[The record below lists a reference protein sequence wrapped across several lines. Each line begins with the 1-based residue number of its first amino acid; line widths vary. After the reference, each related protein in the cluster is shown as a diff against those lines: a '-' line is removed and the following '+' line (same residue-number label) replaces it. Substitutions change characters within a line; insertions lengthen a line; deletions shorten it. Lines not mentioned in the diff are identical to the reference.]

1 MKIISAALITVA
13 ITAAS
18 TSASAGHC
26 PSGMK
31 NKKHAHHYYPQH
43 YSHYRDMHSYYPR
56 YKKPSRFKK
65 PYSHVDKSAYKHPS
79 KSYKQSAKNKT
90 AVESK
95 GSVPAEA
102 TANIIDTAASAGS
115 FNTLID
121 ALNAAGLADTLQG
134 AGPFTVFA
142 PSDEAFAKIPESIRA
157 ALIADKE
164 ALTDLLTYHV
174 ISGEVT
180 AADVATLTSAE
191 TVQGSAISIDASNG
205 VKIDGANV
213 VTADIRATNGI
224 IHVIDTVLI
233 PN

>member
-1 MKIISAALITVA
+1 MKMISATLITVA

-18 TSASAGHC
+18 TTASAGHC

-43 YSHYRDMHSYYPR
+43 YSHYRDMHSYYPT
-56 YKKPSRFKK
+56 YPKPHWHADK
-65 PYSHVDKSAYKHPS
+65 PAYKHPA
-79 KSYKQSAKNKT
+79 KTYKKSAKKNT
-90 AVESK
+90 AVETSK
-95 GSVPAEA
+95 TTPAEA
-102 TANIIDTAASAGS
+102 TSNIIETATSAGS
-115 FNTLID
+115 FTTLID
-121 ALNAAGLADTLQG
+121 ALNAAGLAETLQG

-157 ALIADKE
+157 ALIADKD

-174 ISGEVT
+174 VSGEVT
-180 AADVATLTSAE
+180 SADVATLTSAE
-191 TVQGSAISIDASNG
+191 TVQGSAISIDTSNG
-205 VKIDGANV
+205 VKVDGASV
-213 VTADIRATNGI
+213 VTADIRASNGI

>member
-1 MKIISAALITVA
+1 MTMKILSTALITIA

-18 TSASAGHC
+18 STASAGHC

-43 YSHYRDMHSYYPR
+43 YSYYRDMHSYYPR
-56 YKKPSRFKK
+56 YQKPHRHAGKHDYKKPM
-65 PYSHVDKSAYKHPS
+65 YKSGYQQP
-79 KSYKQSAKNKT
+79 
-90 AVESK
+90 VESK
-95 GSVPAEA
+95 TPVESKDSTPAEA
-102 TANIIDTAASAGS
+102 SANIIDTAISAGS
-115 FNTLID
+115 FNTLIE
-121 ALNAAGLADTLQG
+121 AINAAGLAETLQG
-134 AGPFTVFA
+134 DGPFTVFA

-157 ALIADKE
+157 ALVADKD

-180 AADVATLTSAE
+180 AADVARLTSAE
-191 TVQGSAISIDASNG
+191 TVQGSAISIDTSNG
-205 VKIDGANV
+205 VKVDGASV

>member
-13 ITAAS
+13 VAATSTAAS
-18 TSASAGHC
+18 ASHC

-43 YSHYRDMHSYYPR
+43 YSHYRGMHSYYPR
-56 YKKPSRFKK
+56 YPKPFRHAER
-65 PYSHVDKSAYKHPS
+65 PAAYK
-79 KSYKQSAKNKT
+79 Q
-90 AVESK
+90 
-95 GSVPAEA
+95 PAEKGMA
-102 TANIIDTAASAGS
+102 VDSFDSAAYEASGNIIDTATDAGNFS
-115 FNTLID
+115 TLID
-121 ALNAAGLADTLQG
+121 ALSIAGLSETLQG
-134 AGPFTVFA
+134 SGPFTVFA

-164 ALTDLLTYHV
+164 ALTELLSYHV

-180 AADVATLTSAE
+180 AAEVSRLTSAE
-191 TVQGSAISIDASNG
+191 TVQGSTISIDTSNG
-205 VKIDGANV
+205 VKVDGASV
-213 VTADIRATNGI
+213 VATDIRASNGI

>member
-1 MKIISAALITVA
+1 MTMKTLPAALITVA

-18 TSASAGHC
+18 TTASAGNC
-26 PSGMK
+26 PSGSK

-43 YSHYRDMHSYYPR
+43 YSHYREMHTYYPR
-56 YKKPSRFKK
+56 YPK
-65 PYSHVDKSAYKHPS
+65 PYWHADKPAYKQPAKKEMPVESSGSTPDEASTNVDKAS
-79 KSYKQSAKNKT
+79 
-90 AVESK
+90 
-95 GSVPAEA
+95 
-102 TANIIDTAASAGS
+102 ANIIDTATSAGS
-115 FNTLID
+115 FSTLID
-121 ALNAAGLADTLQG
+121 ALNAAGLTETLQG

-142 PSDEAFAKIPESIRA
+142 PSDEAFAKIPESIRE

-164 ALTDLLTYHV
+164 ALTELLTYHV

-191 TVQGSAISIDASNG
+191 TVQGSTLSIDTSNG
-205 VKIDGANV
+205 VKVDGASV
-213 VTADIRATNGI
+213 VTADIRASNGI